1 MTLGTFT
8 PRSRVAGD
16 KLDLRQQ
23 WVYGRPYLV
32 QPVEY
37 SDSFNSKMANN
48 GQGGIIEA
56 VWFDLMDVQTG
67 QVLINVLT
75 TSGALVDN
83 FKSAVGSGTVLP
95 LKLIRQTGGKFG
107 GYAAPVELD
116 PAEMAAASQAYNSWP
131 MVAQERARREAAA
144 QAAAGN
150 NPQGGFGG
158 QPQGFGGQAPQQG
171 FQQQA
176 PQGGGMFGGQQN
188 QAPQQGGF
196 GAPASGFEQ
205 PQGQP
210 QWGNQQPNQAP
221 AQGFGGNP
229 GLTPA
234 PNNPATAPGQ
244 FGGQAPAQGFGNPG
258 PGNDPSQ
265 GQFGQQA
272 PQGGQFGGA
281 PAQGQFQ
288 QQAPQNQGQ
297 FGGPVQGFQGQPQQG
312 GQFGAPQ
319 QDPNQGQFQQPAPGQ
334 NNPAAQAALNQLNSG
349 QFQ

>member
-23 WVYGRPYLV
+23 WVYNRPYLV

-37 SDSFNSKMANN
+37 SDSFQSKMANN
-48 GQGGIIEA
+48 GQGATIEA

-95 LKLIRQTGGKFG
+95 LKLTRVAGGKFG
-107 GYAAPVELD
+107 GYAAPVELE
-116 PAEMAAASQAYNSWP
+116 PAEMAAANQAYNNWG
-131 MVAQERARREAAA
+131 MVAQERARREQAAV
-144 QAAAGN
+144 AAAGN
-150 NPQGGFGG
+150 TGFGG
-158 QPQGFGGQAPQQG
+158 QPQQG

-176 PQGGGMFGGQQN
+176 PQNQGGMFGGQ
-188 QAPQQGGF
+188 APQQNQGGF
-196 GAPASGFEQ
+196 GAPASRFEQ
-205 PQGQP
+205 PGGQP

-221 AQGFGGNP
+221 AQGGGFGGQVP
-229 GLTPA
+229 QQGFQQQAPA
-234 PNNPATAPGQ
+234 QQGQ
-244 FGGQAPAQGFGNPG
+244 FGGQVPAQGFGNPG
-258 PGNDPSQ
+258 PANDPSQ

-281 PAQGQFQ
+281 PAQQGFQ
-288 QQAPQNQGQ
+288 QNQGQ
-297 FGGPVQGFQGQPQQG
+297 FGQPT
-312 GQFGAPQ
+312 

>member
-48 GQGGIIEA
+48 GQGAVIEA
-56 VWFDLMDVQTG
+56 VWFDLLDVQTG

-158 QPQGFGGQAPQQG
+158 QPPGFGGQAPQQG

-176 PQGGGMFGGQQN
+176 PQGGGMFGG

-221 AQGFGGNP
+221 QQGGQ
-229 GLTPA
+229 T
-234 PNNPATAPGQ
+234 Q
-244 FGGQAPAQGFGNPG
+244 FGNQAPAQGGAPGGFGG
-258 PGNDPSQ
+258 
-265 GQFGQQA
+265 QA

-297 FGGPVQGFQGQPQQG
+297 FGGPVQGFQGQQG

>member
-107 GYAAPVELD
+107 GYAMPAELD
-116 PAEMAAASQAYNSWP
+116 ANEMAAAQQAYNNWP

-150 NPQGGFGG
+150 QGGGFGG

-176 PQGGGMFGGQQN
+176 PQGVGMFGG

-205 PQGQP
+205 PGGQP

-221 AQGFGGNP
+221 AQGGGFGQPSQFGNQVQAQ
-229 GLTPA
+229 GG
-234 PNNPATAPGQ
+234 APGG

-258 PGNDPSQ
+258 PANDPSQ
-265 GQFGQQA
+265 GQFAQQA

-288 QQAPQNQGQ
+288 QQAPAQGGGFGQPGQGQ
-297 FGGPVQGFQGQPQQG
+297 FQ
-312 GQFGAPQ
+312 Q
-319 QDPNQGQFQQPAPGQ
+319 QDPNAGQFQQPAPGPG
-334 NNPAAQAALNQLNSG
+334 NPAAQAALNQLNSG